1 MLCVTIHIVKK
12 ILSMIPILI
21 LVSIIIFFLMEIL
34 PGDASTN
41 YLSSDL
47 SEEVVAQMRESMG
60 LNKPAYQRYLDWVM
74 GMLRGEFGKS
84 LLTGTTVAEKLA
96 VRLPVT
102 IELTLLAMLISVL
115 IAVPLGILSAVRR
128 NSALDVIGSITSMI
142 GVSLPNFW
150 LGMLLTLLF
159 SITLRWLPA
168 SGYTP
173 FLENPLLNLRGMI
186 LPAVSIGVA
195 FAATVMRQTRSALL
209 EVLDQDYIVTANAKG
224 LRQRAIIWRHA
235 LRNALIPV
243 VTVITMQIGRLIG
256 GAAIC
261 ETVFALPGVGKELV
275 NAISGRD
282 TPVVMGIIV
291 SVAAIVIVIN
301 TVVDIIYIIIDPRIS
316 RGAKR

>member
-1 MLCVTIHIVKK
+1 MSAHIIKK
-12 ILSMIPILI
+12 LLSMIPILI
-21 LVSIIIFFLMEIL
+21 LVSMIVFFLMEIL

-41 YLSSDL
+41 YISGDV
-47 SEEVVAQMRESMG
+47 SEQVVAQMREEMG
-60 LNKPAYQRYLDWVM
+60 LNRPAYVRYFDWVK
-74 GMLRGEFGKS
+74 GIVRGEFGKS

-102 IELTLLAMLISVL
+102 IELTLLAMIISIL

-128 NSALDVIGSITSMI
+128 NSALDIAGSIVSMV

-159 SITLRWLPA
+159 SVILRWLPA
-168 SGYTP
+168 SGFTP
-173 FLENPLLNLRGMI
+173 LFRDPIANLRGMI
-186 LPAVSIGVA
+186 LPAISVGVS

-209 EVLDQDYIVTANAKG
+209 EVLDQDYIVTARAKG
-224 LRQRAIIWRHA
+224 LWQRGVIWRHA

-243 VTVITMQIGRLIG
+243 VTVVTMQIGRLIG
-256 GAAIC
+256 GAAVS

-291 SVAAIVIVIN
+291 SVAAIVIIIN
-301 TVVDIIYIIIDPRIS
+301 TVVDIFYVLIDPRIS
-316 RGAKR
+316 RGRNR

>member
-1 MLCVTIHIVKK
+1 MSAHIIKK
-12 ILSMIPILI
+12 LLSMIPILI
-21 LVSIIIFFLMEIL
+21 LVSMIVFFLMEIL

-41 YLSSDL
+41 YISGDV
-47 SEEVVAQMRESMG
+47 SEQVVAQMREEMG
-60 LNKPAYQRYLDWVM
+60 LNRPAYVRYFDWVK
-74 GMLRGEFGKS
+74 GIVRGEFGKS

-102 IELTLLAMLISVL
+102 IELTLLAMIISIL

-128 NSALDVIGSITSMI
+128 NSALDIAGSIVSMV

-159 SITLRWLPA
+159 SVILRWLPA
-168 SGYTP
+168 SGFTP
-173 FLENPLLNLRGMI
+173 LFRDPIANLRGMI
-186 LPAVSIGVA
+186 LPAISVGVS

-209 EVLDQDYIVTANAKG
+209 EVLDQDYIVTARAKG
-224 LRQRAIIWRHA
+224 LWQRGIIWRHA

-243 VTVITMQIGRLIG
+243 VTVVTMQIGRLIG
-256 GAAIC
+256 GAAVS

-291 SVAAIVIVIN
+291 SVAAIVIIIN
-301 TVVDIIYIIIDPRIS
+301 TVVDIFYVLIDPRIS
-316 RGAKR
+316 RGRNR

>member
-1 MLCVTIHIVKK
+1 MVAHITKK
-12 ILSMIPILI
+12 LISMIPILI
-21 LVSIIIFFLMEIL
+21 LVSMIIFFLMEIL

-41 YLSSDL
+41 YLSGDV
-47 SEEVVAQMRESMG
+47 SEQVVAQMREEMG
-60 LNKPAYQRYLDWVM
+60 LNRPAYIRYLDWVV
-74 GMLRGEFGKS
+74 GIVRGEFGKS
-84 LLTGTTVAEKLA
+84 LLTGTTVAEKLT

-102 IELTLLAMLISVL
+102 LELTLLAMIISIM

-128 NSALDVIGSITSMI
+128 NSILDIAGSIISMM

-150 LGMLLTLLF
+150 LGMLLTLFF
-159 SITLRWLPA
+159 SVILRWLPA

-173 FLENPLLNLRGMI
+173 FFNDPVANLRGMI

-209 EVLDQDYIVTANAKG
+209 EVLDQDYIITARAKG
-224 LRQRAIIWRHA
+224 LWERGVIWRHA

-243 VTVITMQIGRLIG
+243 LTVVTMQIGRLIG
-256 GAAIC
+256 GAAVC

-291 SVAAIVIVIN
+291 SVAAIVILIN
-301 TVVDIIYIIIDPRIS
+301 TAVDILYILIDPRIS
-316 RGAKR
+316 RGRKG